1 MSNRHLARTIAMQSL
16 FMWDFNGKKE
26 ADIKE
31 IIKGNFSNFAPSFN
45 DNGFVEKLIKG
56 VMKNLSEID
65 KHIIKYATEWPLDQI
80 TITDRNIL
88 RIGVYELVFSED
100 IPPKVAINEAIEI
113 AKTFGGESSGKFVNG
128 VLGAIYKDR
137 PELEKTGGSQSG
149 KSPKE
154 GLMGERQFSVGGV
167 VYRRFPDGLKIALI
181 LDGHGRW
188 TFSKGK
194 IKPGEDYKKALIREL
209 GEEMGLKELKIGE
222 KIGEIELIVRDP
234 DSKPCPKTVYMYL
247 VEAVDDKLSPA
258 QNTGE
263 LSDAKWYD
271 FDEAEKTLGYDK
283 SQEVWQKAKKMI
295 LK

>member
-1 MSNRHLARTIAMQSL
+1 M
-16 FMWDFNGKKE
+16 KK
-26 ADIKE
+26 
-31 IIKGNFSNFAPSFN
+31 IIKGNFSYFAPSFD
-45 DNGFVEKLIKG
+45 DNGFVEKLIRG
-56 VMKNLSEID
+56 VIKNLAEID
-65 KHIIKYATEWPLDQI
+65 KHIIKYATEWPLEQI

-88 RIGVYELVFSED
+88 RLGVYELVFSED

-137 PELEKTGGSQSG
+137 PELEKRTSSQAGS
-149 KSPKE
+149 KIKE
-154 GLMGERQFSVGGV
+154 GLMGSRQFSVGGV
-167 VYRRFPDGLKIALI
+167 VYRRFSGRLKVALI

-194 IKPGEDYKKALIREL
+194 IKPDEDLKKALKREL
-209 GEEMGLKELKIGE
+209 GEELGLKELKIGE

-247 VEAVDDKLSPA
+247 VEAGDDRLSPPR
-258 QNTGE
+258 NTGE
-263 LSDAKWYD
+263 LTDAKWYD
-271 FDEAEKTLGYDK
+271 FDEVEKALGYDK
-283 SQEVWQKAKKMI
+283 SRELWQKAKKMI